1 MLKGCK
7 CNGDKKGEQGKWD
20 KVEGRAHRG
29 SKPAL
34 AEHLIT
40 EQRFEG
46 REELATWMSG
56 RRAFQTEGKTRTEAQ
71 RQECT

>member
-20 KVEGRAHRG
+20 KVEGRAHRS

-34 AEHLIT
+34 AEHLI
-40 EQRFEG
+40 
-46 REELATWMSG
+46 A
-56 RRAFQTEGKTRTEAQ
+56 KI
-71 RQECT
+71 